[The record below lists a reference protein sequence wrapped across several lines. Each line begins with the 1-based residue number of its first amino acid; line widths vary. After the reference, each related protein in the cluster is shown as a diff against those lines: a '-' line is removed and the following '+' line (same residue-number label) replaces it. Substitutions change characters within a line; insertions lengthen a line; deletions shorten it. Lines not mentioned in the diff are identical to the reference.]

1 MRIKIQLRLLTLLRI
16 RLYTLIRSGSEF
28 PNMMRISIRNGWLP
42 NKVNHTQTGTIIAV
56 CNLGVLN
63 ASTVPSQKRQ
73 RIPIFLSFILSREI
87 LLLLGA
93 YFSPILPQWDP
104 NLSASRFC
112 TVQNANKPELSRAT
126 LPSEGNTTSVAD
138 PDPGSGIGCFLTT
151 GSGIR
156 NSSGSR
162 ISDPKTIFL
171 RAFWHFFW

>member
-1 MRIKIQLRLLTLLRI
+1 MSLHSSWILNLMRIKIQLRLLTLLRIRI

-28 PNMMRISIRNGWLP
+28 PNMMRICIRNGWLP
-42 NKVNHTQTGTIIAV
+42 NKVNHTQIGTIIAV

-73 RIPIFLSFILSREI
+73 RIPIFLSFIQSREI

-104 NLSASRFC
+104 NLSASTFC

-126 LPSEGNTTSVAD
+126 LPSEGNTTNVCEVRHSLC
-138 PDPGSGIGCFLTT
+138 PEFY
-151 GSGIR
+151 
-156 NSSGSR
+156 
-162 ISDPKTIFL
+162 IFKYSK
-171 RAFWHFFW
+171 ASKV